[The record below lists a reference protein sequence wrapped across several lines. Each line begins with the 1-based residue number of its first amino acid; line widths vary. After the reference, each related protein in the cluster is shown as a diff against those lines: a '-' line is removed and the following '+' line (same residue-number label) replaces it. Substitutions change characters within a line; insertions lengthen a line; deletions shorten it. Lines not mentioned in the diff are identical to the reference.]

1 MNLHLSGYGAAV
13 GCVLALKLLLSIP
26 RPGRG
31 RKKRRRGHTRA
42 GEQLAV
48 HGVITVYNES
58 PAMLRRCLESLLAQ
72 KRPLGSLTVVDDCS
86 ATRDAEQVIAGLR
99 PRFHAAGIDVNLIRF
114 PENRG
119 KRHGLAAGF
128 ADSPR
133 ADVYVCVDS
142 DTVLDEWA
150 VDELLTPFNHR
161 RVTCVTGLVLAH
173 NRAVNLLTRLIDM
186 RYVNA
191 FLGERVAYS
200 RLGSVL
206 CACGS
211 LAAYR
216 GWVARKYVDDFLDQR
231 FLGKPATFGDDRRL
245 TYYCLIE
252 GRSLIQPAAVGWTDV
267 PEKLGHYVRQQIR
280 WGKSFFR
287 EGSLLAVRLKYM
299 HRTFWWLNLLELA
312 TWVAFTSALLAA
324 MVVIALHPA
333 GWKVLA
339 GYAGYICLMSWVRS
353 LHYLRGAI
361 DIPFLDRIFT
371 FACAPLYALL
381 NLGLLLP
388 LRLYSLAT
396 LNRTKW
402 GTRQNGAE
410 ITKEEDAPHEVPDAD
425 RGIPAHAEA
434 GAQADS
440 FRDHG
445 YVPAP
450 AEMPEPTTPT
460 QSYQSYGGHAPAHA
474 PADAYQQPY
483 DPYTTPVPWHAG
495 PYHQGYGSYGLIPR
509 QPGPDQAWTGY
520 GGEWDAAGYGTGG
533 PEAAHQASSYP
544 DHADFQADTA
554 QRGRAA
560 VVEPTV
566 IWPGSGPRTP

>member
-1 MNLHLSGYGAAV
+1 
-13 GCVLALKLLLSIP
+13 
-26 RPGRG
+26 
-31 RKKRRRGHTRA
+31 
-42 GEQLAV
+42 
-48 HGVITVYNES
+48 
-58 PAMLRRCLESLLAQ
+58 MLRRCLESLLAQ

-86 ATRDAEQVIAGLR
+86 ATRDAEQVIASLR
-99 PRFHAAGIDVNLIRF
+99 PQFHAAGISINLIRF

-128 ADSPR
+128 ADAPS

-150 VDELLTPFNHR
+150 VDELLAPFNHR

-173 NRAVNLLTRLIDM
+173 NRSVNLLTRLIDM

-216 GWVARKYVDDFLDQR
+216 GWVARKYVDDFLNQR

-287 EGSLLAVRLKYM
+287 EGSLLAVRLKYI

-324 MVVIALHPA
+324 LVVIAMHPA

-339 GYAGYICLMSWVRS
+339 GYAGYICVMSWVRS

-361 DIPFLDRIFT
+361 NIPFLDRIFT

-402 GTRQNGAE
+402 GTRENGAE
-410 ITKEEDAPHEVPDAD
+410 ITKAEDTPHEVPNAAYAD
-425 RGIPAHAEA
+425 VEV
-434 GAQADS
+434 GAQAES
-440 FRDHG
+440 FRDYEH
-445 YVPAP
+445 VPASVE
-450 AEMPEPTTPT
+450 ALEPTSPVL
-460 QSYQSYGGHAPAHA
+460 SYQSHSGHAPAPFHA
-474 PADAYQQPY
+474 DPFPPY
-483 DPYTTPVPWHAG
+483 DPYAPAASHAG
-495 PYHQGYGSYGLIPR
+495 PYQQGYGASSLIPS
-509 QPGPDQAWTGY
+509 QPGPDQSWNGY
-520 GGEWDAAGYGTGG
+520 ERDAAVYGTG
-533 PEAAHQASSYP
+533 PEAAQQAAYHS
-544 DHADFQADTA
+544 DFQTDTV
-554 QRGRAA
+554 QRGQAA
-560 VVEPTV
+560 VVEPTA
-566 IWPGSGPRTP
+566 IWPVSGPQTP

>member
-1 MNLHLSGYGAAV
+1 
-13 GCVLALKLLLSIP
+13 
-26 RPGRG
+26 
-31 RKKRRRGHTRA
+31 
-42 GEQLAV
+42 
-48 HGVITVYNES
+48 
-58 PAMLRRCLESLLAQ
+58 MLRRCLESLLAQ
-72 KRPLGSLTVVDDCS
+72 KRPLGSITVVDDCS
-86 ATRDAEQVIAGLR
+86 ATRDAEQVIASLR
-99 PRFHAAGIDVNLIRF
+99 RQFHAAGIHINLIRF

-128 ADSPR
+128 ADAPS

-150 VDELLTPFNHR
+150 VDELLSPFSHR

-216 GWVARKYVDDFLDQR
+216 GWVARKYVDDFLNQR

-287 EGSLLAVRLKYM
+287 EGSLLAVRLRYI

-324 MVVIALHPA
+324 LVVIAMHPA

-339 GYAGYICLMSWVRS
+339 GYAGYICLMSWIRS

-361 DIPFLDRIFT
+361 NIPFLDRIFT

-396 LNRTKW
+396 LNKTKW

-410 ITKEEDAPHEVPDAD
+410 ITKAEDALDEVHSTN
-425 RGIPAHAEA
+425 GGVHAEDI
-434 GAQADS
+434 ADGE
-440 FRDHG
+440 H
-445 YVPAP
+445 VPAE
-450 AEMPEPTTPT
+450 AWGPTTPVE
-460 QSYQSYGGHAPAHA
+460 SYQPQGGHAPVPF
-474 PADAYQQPY
+474 PADPFQPY
-483 DPYTTPVPWHAG
+483 DPYPTAPSHAG
-495 PYHQGYGSYGLIPR
+495 SYQQGYGASGLIPL
-509 QPGPDQAWTGY
+509 QAVPAQSRNDY
-520 GGEWDAAGYGTGG
+520 GNEWGAAAYGTG
-533 PEAAHQASSYP
+533 PEAAPQATYHS
-544 DHADFQADTA
+544 DFQADTY

-560 VVEPTV
+560 VVEPTG
-566 IWPGSGPRTP
+566 IWPGSGPQTP